1 MTGRLIRIALALYL
15 TGVLA
20 VGTPAFGQTQAPA
33 PQQSPSQQNQS
44 QPQAAAAPNLPP
56 NSYVN
61 LLSQRNYT
69 RGKRTF
75 PNFFR
80 AYSPQS
86 VPSPDLTNTPSIYS
100 LIKDGKLELSLQDAI
115 ALALQNDLD
124 IAVQEYIPWI
134 NQANLLSAEG
144 GGTPFAGTTSTAGG
158 TFDPVISATTSIS
171 DATTP
176 ANNSLQGGSATAGP
190 GTFLI
195 VKSHTETFNVGYS
208 QKFHEGT
215 LFSVSLNN
223 TRGSSSLFQDFFN
236 PFVQSN
242 LAVSLQQPLLNG
254 FGRLANMRFIL
265 EARNNTQVGRL
276 QFEEQVIASVTQVE
290 NQYWALVAD
299 EQAVDVAKQ
308 TLAVSQRLYEDDQ
321 RQLQIGTLAHLDVVT
336 AQSAIATN
344 NQALIAA
351 QTNALQQGIVVL
363 NLITKDPMEKR
374 LQGIEVVPT
383 TPLEENPQI
392 PNIQLPDAVSE
403 AWANRPELKVDALTL
418 KNDQIEVHA
427 TRNSLLPSLTLSGQ
441 YTSAGLGGTH
451 SSTIFTPAGTFEPC
465 TAPGACTVDNTIVD
479 STGTPT
485 GGFIGVPLGGFSKVV
500 TPGGIGTTYSDI
512 FRNNFPTYS
521 ASLNLSLPL
530 RNRSAQAANAVAQ
543 LTQREEQ
550 TIQQRDKN
558 TIVVGVR
565 QALTAVQQ
573 DAAQVQATVQATQ
586 LAQETYD
593 DEVKKFDLGA
603 STTYNV
609 VLQSRDLNA
618 AKLNELTAK
627 TNLEIA
633 LVNLNQALGRTL
645 TNNNITIASR
655 LGRQLDPN
663 GNAPLIP
670 GTIDGRLAGV
680 DVFGLGI
687 GK

>member
-1 MTGRLIRIALALYL
+1 MTGRLIRTVVALYL
-15 TGVLA
+15 VGALAAGV
-20 VGTPAFGQTQAPA
+20 PAFGQAQSTSQSQA
-33 PQQSPSQQNQS
+33 QQPQQNQA

-61 LLSQRNYT
+61 LLAARNYSK
-69 RGKRTF
+69 GKRMF
-75 PNFFR
+75 PNFFA

-100 LIKDGKLELSLQDAI
+100 LIQDGKLQLSLQDAI

-144 GGTPFAGTTSTAGG
+144 GGTPFAGSTGGGG
-158 TFDPVISATTSIS
+158 TFDPVINATAGVTSSVI
-171 DATTP
+171 A
-176 ANNSLQGGSATAGP
+176 ANNSLQSGIGTGAGFFVLKNHS
-190 GTFLI
+190 TVFD
-195 VKSHTETFNVGYS
+195 VGYS
-208 QKFHEGT
+208 QKFHTGT
-215 LFSVSLNN
+215 IFNVQLNN
-223 TRGSSSLFQDFFN
+223 TRSSSTSPQNFFNPAVSSSLI
-236 PFVQSN
+236 VGI
-242 LAVSLQQPLLNG
+242 QQPLLNG

-276 QFEEQVIASVTQVE
+276 QFEEQVIAAVTQVE
-290 NQYWALVAD
+290 TQYWTLVAD

-308 TLAVSQRLYEDDQ
+308 TLAVSQRLYEDDL

-392 PNIQLPDAVSE
+392 PNIALPDAVTE
-403 AWANRPELKVDALTL
+403 AWNNRPELKVDDLTL
-418 KNDQIEVHA
+418 RNDDIEVRA

-441 YTSAGLGGTH
+441 YTSAGLGG
-451 SSTIFTPAGTFEPC
+451 SARGAFIPNGTLVADP
-465 TAPGACTVDNTIVD
+465 TLPVVDTNGNPVID
-479 STGTPT
+479 SATGLPT
-485 GGFIGVPLGGFSKVV
+485 FLGGAGGTIGPR

-573 DAAQVQATVQATQ
+573 DAAQVQATEQATK

-645 TNNNITIASR
+645 ANNNITIASR
-655 LGRQLDPN
+655 MGRHMDLN
-663 GNAPLIP
+663 RNAPLIP